1 MYNVQYEYTYLEY
14 KINWYSVMQ
23 SDVNSFCGDVV
34 SDSFNKTS
42 QEEDNIFCQIYKSKY
57 VRISNMVISILYGIT
72 RRCILT
78 LQ

>member
-23 SDVNSFCGDVV
+23 SDGNSFCGDVV

-42 QEEDNIFCQIYKSKY
+42 RDEDNILDQILKRKC
-57 VRISNMVISILYGIT
+57 VRISIRMILILFNIIWK
-72 RRCILT
+72 CILT
-78 LQ
+78 L